1 MKDVKPIVERQ
12 NVVEYF
18 FKEPELRDAVEELL
32 HQIGDLERIASK
44 VAVGRVNPREMVQLM
59 LALKAIE
66 PMKALCQQAEC
77 ESLKRI
83 GEQLDA
89 CIPLRDRIEKE
100 LNPSPPVLLNKGG
113 VSADGVNSE
122 LDELRRIA

>member
-1 MKDVKPIVERQ
+1 MRSLELLGTMNEGGNSLLSVIDKTVSPMGARMLRRWVVFPLKDVKPIVERQ

-66 PMKALCQQAEC
+66 PMKALCQGSSWMLASRC
-77 ESLKRI
+77 
-83 GEQLDA
+83 
-89 CIPLRDRIEKE
+89 
-100 LNPSPPVLLNKGG
+100 VT
-113 VSADGVNSE
+113 V
-122 LDELRRIA
+122 